1 MDLSHLTLREIGE
14 LFRSASDEAK
24 RELLSLL
31 EGDKRAGALK
41 LASSIRKELSKE
53 EQEKADFLKLCT
65 YEHRLWR
72 KGFSLIAGVDEAG
85 RGALAGPLVAAAVIL
100 PQGIYLP
107 GLRECKQL
115 LPQQREELYRII
127 TRSAV
132 NWNVAT
138 LDPQQIDI
146 MGLQKANLFL
156 LSRAVLGLS
165 VCPHYILS
173 DAFSLINL
181 KEPHLSLISGDKVS
195 ISIAA
200 ASIIAKVTR
209 DHLMK
214 EYHKKFPLYHFD
226 HNKGYG
232 TREHLQALKRFGPCP
247 IHRHCFTPVKE
258 RVSLKFVDQYNAYK
272 RQSIKNEGWMK

>member
-1 MDLSHLTLREIGE
+1 MDLPHLTLREIRE

-24 RELLSLL
+24 RELLPSL
-31 EGDKRAGALK
+31 ERDKRAGALK
-41 LASSIRKELSKE
+41 LASTSRKELSRK

-115 LPQQREELYRII
+115 SLQQREELHRII

-138 LDPQQIDI
+138 LDPEQIDT

-156 LSRAVLGLS
+156 LSHAALGLS
-165 VCPHYILS
+165 VRPHYILS
-173 DAFSLINL
+173 DTFSLINL

-200 ASIIAKVTR
+200 ASIVAKVTR
-209 DHLMK
+209 DHLMR
-214 EYHKKFPLYHFD
+214 EYHKKFPLYGFD

-232 TREHLQALKRFGPCP
+232 TKEHLQALERFGPCP

-258 RVSLKFVDQYNAYK
+258 KAMKFVDQYNAYK
-272 RQSIKNEGWMK
+272 KRQ